1 MALLDQAVAECDDD
15 RRHAIMLAGITRI
28 ARISLEVDRLLVTV
42 REGILVEEIRTILGV
57 DVLAAVDAI
66 AVALEEIVRELPR
79 RIEVGV
85 DNQPSV
91 SRTRARLA
99 MDSLSVRIIDARS
112 VYTAQVKSRDI
123 ENFAS
128 FTDSLETLLLI
139 SNACS
144 TSRPRQGL

>member
-1 MALLDQAVAECDDD
+1 MALLDQAVAECADD

-28 ARISLEVDRLLVTV
+28 ARISLEVDRLLVIV

-66 AVALEEIVRELPR
+66 AVALEEIVRELPS

-99 MDSLSVRIIDARS
+99 MDQRA
-112 VYTAQVKSRDI
+112 
-123 ENFAS
+123 NH
-128 FTDSLETLLLI
+128 
-139 SNACS
+139 
-144 TSRPRQGL
+144 